1 LQPGLHYGMM
11 HTVCSSLRG
20 TVSLQAVLSD
30 AEALF
35 AYAGDVG
42 LSCLKEVP
50 LPGPA
55 PLGEERCP
63 AAKREQSAGAADVMD
78 SCSVQSPQAC

>member
-1 LQPGLHYGMM
+1 MM

-42 LSCLKEVP
+42 LACLEGVP

-55 PLGEERCP
+55 GLADDEPCP
-63 AAKREQSAGAADVMD
+63 AAKGEQVTAVTEAVDAT
-78 SCSVQSPQAC
+78 QSPAAC